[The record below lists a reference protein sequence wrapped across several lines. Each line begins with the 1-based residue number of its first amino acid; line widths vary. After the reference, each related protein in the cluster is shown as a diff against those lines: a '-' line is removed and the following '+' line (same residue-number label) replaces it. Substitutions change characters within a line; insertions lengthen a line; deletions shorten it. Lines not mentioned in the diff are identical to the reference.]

1 MEINMS
7 KKGFTLTEIMVVVGI
22 LGVFVI
28 IVFNLLGGVNRTSSI
43 SYWRNTTNKQ
53 LNEAFAILSL
63 DIGRANYP
71 SIITNKASYKN
82 PVSVG
87 SGEYKHGNPLEQNFL
102 RVLKGE
108 NDKITLSDGVDEAII
123 MMWQIN
129 TPEVIVTGMER
140 SSESTLCTVMLK
152 KDYQGKNNV
161 LTYKIQ
167 APLSYETIPYNNYKR
182 IINNTEYILMENVD
196 FIKITATPKY
206 TKNQI
211 QAFNEIKTNP
221 GNYISVDSKDYFH
234 DWMNPYT
241 LVFEV
246 QIKQDRRVSSV
257 LRSTKFIVTGSF
269 TVDPVSVVVKQ
280 VGSIN

>member
-28 IVFNLLGGVNRTSSI
+28 IVFNLLSGVNRTSSI

-82 PVSVG
+82 PVSIG
-87 SGEYKHGNPLEQNFL
+87 GGEYKHGEPLQENYL
-102 RVLKGE
+102 RVLAGE
-108 NDKITLSDGVDEAII
+108 NEKITLKDGVDEAII

-129 TPEVIVTGMER
+129 TPEIIITGMER

-152 KDYQGKNNV
+152 RHYQGRNNV

-167 APLSYETIPYNNYKR
+167 APLSYDTIPYNNKR
-182 IINNTEYILMENVD
+182 LINNQEYVLIENVD

-206 TKNQI
+206 SDNQI
-211 QAFNEIKTNP
+211 KSFNEIKNNP
-221 GNYISVDSKDYFH
+221 GNYLSEDSKDYFH

-241 LVFEV
+241 LVFEIQV
-246 QIKQDRRVSSV
+246 EQDRKISTL
-257 LRSTKFIVTGSF
+257 LRNTNFIVTGSF
-269 TVDPVSVVVKQ
+269 TVDPVSVVVKE